1 MALTPNRLIYY
12 GFAAIGAGYVWKL
25 ARGEDNEPSA
35 MVPAERQL
43 GAAGGGDGRS
53 GGGIKSMQ
61 QHPVANIDQRV
72 GFIVD
77 QIRKDSEDKAVITEA
92 RSILSGKC
100 PVEPGG
106 KLDWCSEPKAWRDE
120 LAMLYYAITDP
131 NSKLA
136 VRYTRDHATID
147 LFGSSSLM
155 RRLPAEDCDGMSI
168 RLGALA
174 RAVGY
179 AVRCRIVAPAGQPR
193 QWAHIYLMIGSE
205 PGNPSPAKWYA
216 MDPTEPQN
224 GPFWEVPDRLISTK
238 KDYEV

>member
-1 MALTPNRLIYY
+1 MLLKTQGVSCSERFVANHGGLGKNPVWRLQERL
-12 GFAAIGAGYVWKL
+12 KT
-25 ARGEDNEPSA
+25 EDR
-35 MVPAERQL
+35 ER
-43 GAAGGGDGRS
+43 
-53 GGGIKSMQ
+53 GIK
-61 QHPVANIDQRV
+61 VLRV
-72 GFIVD
+72 KEIV
-77 QIRKDSEDKAVITEA
+77 KDDVELPCFDFATEDKHIWLPEA
-92 RSILSGKC
+92 
-100 PVEPGG
+100 
-106 KLDWCSEPKAWRDE
+106 DW
-120 LAMLYYAITDP
+120 TVH
-131 NSKLA
+131 N
-136 VRYTRDHATID
+136 
-147 LFGSSSLM
+147 
-155 RRLPAEDCDGMSI
+155 CDDMAI